1 IATSHGR
8 ASVPVASDGGN
19 AAIAAVLI
27 AQPLGLGV
35 SLDGSAVRVTLGGR
49 AFDFDVGS
57 PFFRC
62 DSAAYPLASAPYIAR
77 DTLFLPLHWL
87 TDYVPRLS
95 AGRYRWDPWLARLD
109 ERAPSSVTS
118 VATSPASLPPP
129 TPPPPAA

>member
-1 IATSHGR
+1 MMVFLVLVALIPQQVLIATSHGR

-77 DTLFLPLHWL
+77 DTLFLPLHWRSEEHTSEL
-87 TDYVPRLS
+87 QSRSDLVCRL
-95 AGRYRWDPWLARLD
+95 LL
-109 ERAPSSVTS
+109 EK
-118 VATSPASLPPP
+118 
-129 TPPPPAA
+129 

>member
-1 IATSHGR
+1 
-8 ASVPVASDGGN
+8 D
-19 AAIAAVLI
+19 
-27 AQPLGLGV
+27 V
-35 SLDGSAVRVTLGGR
+35 SLAGR
-49 AFDFDVGS
+49 WFDFDVGS

-62 DSAAYPLASAPYIAR
+62 DSAAYPLVGAPYIAR

-129 TPPPPAA
+129 TPPPPAAPPAPLATAPNPITGLRLPHSIVVDPG